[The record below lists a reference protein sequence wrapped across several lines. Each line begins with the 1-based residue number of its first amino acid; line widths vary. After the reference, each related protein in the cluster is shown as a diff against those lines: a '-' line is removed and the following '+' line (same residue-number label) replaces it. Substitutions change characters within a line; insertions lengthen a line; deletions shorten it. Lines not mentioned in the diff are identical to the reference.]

1 MRFTEDHVR
10 YFVDHNTRWSNLP
23 FLKLCGTLQSTLA
36 DKNFAVSYVWFV
48 IQHTNRTTTFEDP
61 RPGGAKEGPK
71 GAYGVPAQ
79 YERSF
84 RWNCTFTIWLVR
96 SNPVSDLPTLRW
108 KLSQFRYLCQSNA
121 LPSHIKVRFQIRLTN
136 FQMLSPSVKCIF
148 SYHVRFPPQLSVSR
162 QSLFEDSFHQIMR
175 LPAYELR
182 RRLYII
188 FRQGSRRWWC
198 YCYCT
203 MKIWSKRDPI
213 GGFFTYFEPPP
224 QCVKNHLFWQPIASL
239 KEVFHHCIGCLLT
252 MIAHQLST
260 IQLWQ
265 GCCQWLH
272 TNLI

>member
-121 LPSHIKVRFQIRLTN
+121 LPSHIKVRFHIRLTN
-136 FQMLSPSVKCIF
+136 FQMLSITKYKMYLFLSREISPPVVGVPPVSVWGLL
-148 SYHVRFPPQLSVSR
+148 PPNHEASR
-162 QSLFEDSFHQIMR
+162 LWAAQKAL
-175 LPAYELR
+175 
-182 RRLYII
+182 
-188 FRQGSRRWWC
+188 
-198 YCYCT
+198 
-203 MKIWSKRDPI
+203 
-213 GGFFTYFEPPP
+213 
-224 QCVKNHLFWQPIASL
+224 
-239 KEVFHHCIGCLLT
+239 HH
-252 MIAHQLST
+252 
-260 IQLWQ
+260 IQAR
-265 GCCQWLH
+265 
-272 TNLI
+272 I